1 MDLSQLDPEERE
13 RWTFY
18 ALNGLHTFLFVDHLE
33 GGRTLREVID
43 ILQDGLPT
51 AETSREDPAILA
63 ASEFVGGHHQAFVH
77 LWAPD
82 GQLALMQDLIAGPIW
97 DLGCRCE
104 YATQATSFQGDG
116 TVHTLKI
123 KKCDVVAVSKLWV
136 EPGTA
141 MQVLP
146 VLAELDGFDGAATV
160 FGSFD
165 VLLVLGA
172 TEYETVARTVLH
184 DLHGIPGVIRSETS
198 YADFRRYPK
207 LYDGEE
213 AKAAKKAGKAREQ
226 ALTGL
231 RSRLGL
237 SGGDA

>member
-1 MDLSQLDPEERE
+1 MDLSELDPAERE

-18 ALNGLHTFLFVDHLE
+18 ALNGLHTFLFVDHVDGDRRL
-33 GGRTLREVID
+33 GDVIS
-43 ILQDGLPT
+43 ILQAGLPT
-51 AETSREDPAILA
+51 EETSRDEPAILA
-63 ASEFVGGHHQAFVH
+63 ASEFVGGHHKAFVH

-82 GQLALMQDLIAGPIW
+82 GQLAVMQDLIAGPIW
-97 DLGCRCE
+97 ELGCKCE

-116 TVHTLKI
+116 KVHTLKI

-141 MQVLP
+141 MQLLP

-172 TEYETVARTVLH
+172 REYEDVARTVLH
-184 DLHGIPGVIRSETS
+184 DLHGIPGVVRSETS
-198 YADFRRYPK
+198 YADFRRYPD
-207 LYDGEE
+207 LYEGEE
-213 AKAAKKAGKAREQ
+213 AKAAKKAAKAREQ
-226 ALTGL
+226 VLARLTA
-231 RSRLGL
+231 RMGL
-237 SGGDA
+237 SG